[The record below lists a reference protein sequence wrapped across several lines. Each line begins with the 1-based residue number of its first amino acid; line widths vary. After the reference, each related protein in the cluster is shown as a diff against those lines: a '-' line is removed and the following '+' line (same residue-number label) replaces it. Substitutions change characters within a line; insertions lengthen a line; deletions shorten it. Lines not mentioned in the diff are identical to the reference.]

1 MPLKSNNIMKQIL
14 IIFLLLSSIGFSQPL
29 IETYSYIDY
38 QSIANSNLSKII
50 FKPKNDYVCRLEY
63 YNFQLSVSSKLK
75 RVPFQDKFSDLT
87 VDDIIF
93 AGSYDIRARFYISPN
108 IKVFQRVFVTGL
120 SNTQIFHTTGIIIK
134 F

>member
-1 MPLKSNNIMKQIL
+1 MKQIL

-29 IETYSYIDY
+29 MRQYSNIDY
-38 QSIANSNLSKII
+38 QSIAESNFKKIT
-50 FKPKNDYVCRLEY
+50 FKPKSDYVWRLEY
-63 YNFQLSVSSKLK
+63 DKFQLSISSKIK
-75 RVPFQDKFSDLT
+75 RVPFQDRFSDLT

-108 IKVFQRVFVTGL
+108 VKVFQRVFITGL
-120 SNTQIFHTTGIIIK
+120 SNSQIFHTTGITIK

>member
-1 MPLKSNNIMKQIL
+1 MKRIL

-29 IETYSYIDY
+29 INQYSTIDY
-38 QSIANSNLSKII
+38 QSIARTNVGKIT
-50 FKPKNDYVCRLEY
+50 FKPKSDYVCRLEY
-63 YNFQLSVSSKLK
+63 DKFQLSISSKIK
-75 RVPFQDKFSDLT
+75 RVPFQDSFSDLT

-108 IKVFQRVFVTGL
+108 VKVFQRAFITGL
-120 SNTQIFHTTGIIIK
+120 STSQIFHTTGIIIK

>member
-1 MPLKSNNIMKQIL
+1 MKT
-14 IIFLLLSSIGFSQPL
+14 IFITFLFFTFFGYSQPS
-29 IETYSYIDY
+29 INQYSKIDY
-38 QSIANSNLSKII
+38 QSIAKSNVSKIT
-50 FKPKNDYVCRLEY
+50 FKPKSDYVFRLEY
-63 YNFQLSVSSKLK
+63 DNFQLSISSKLK

-108 IKVFQRVFVTGL
+108 VKVFQRAFITGL
-120 SNTQIFHTTGIIIK
+120 SNSQIFHTTGITIK

>member
-1 MPLKSNNIMKQIL
+1 MKQIL

-29 IETYSYIDY
+29 INQYPTIDY
-38 QSIANSNLSKII
+38 QSIARTNFSKIT
-50 FKPKNDYVCRLEY
+50 FKPKSDYVYRLEY
-63 YNFQLSVSSKLK
+63 GQFQLSVSTKLK

-87 VDDIIF
+87 VDDILF

-108 IKVFQRVFVTGL
+108 VKVFQRAFITGL
-120 SNTQIFHTTGIIIK
+120 SNGQVFHTTGVIIK

>member
-1 MPLKSNNIMKQIL
+1 MKRIL

-29 IETYSYIDY
+29 INQYSTIDY
-38 QSIANSNLSKII
+38 QSIAKTNFSKIT
-50 FKPKNDYVCRLEY
+50 FKPKSDYVCRLEY
-63 YNFQLSVSSKLK
+63 DKFQLSISSKIK
-75 RVPFQDKFSDLT
+75 RVPFQDRFSDLT

-108 IKVFQRVFVTGL
+108 MKVFQRAFITGL
-120 SNTQIFHTTGIIIK
+120 SNSQIFHTTGVIIK

>member
-1 MPLKSNNIMKQIL
+1 MKRIL

-29 IETYSYIDY
+29 MNQYSTIDY
-38 QSIANSNLSKII
+38 QSIARTNVGKIT
-50 FKPKNDYVCRLEY
+50 FKPKSDYVCRLEY
-63 YNFQLSVSSKLK
+63 DKFQLSISSKIK
-75 RVPFQDKFSDLT
+75 RVPFQDSFSDLT

-108 IKVFQRVFVTGL
+108 VKVFQRAFITGL
-120 SNTQIFHTTGIIIK
+120 SNSQIFHTTGIIIK

>member
-1 MPLKSNNIMKQIL
+1 MKRIL

-29 IETYSYIDY
+29 INQYSTIDY
-38 QSIANSNLSKII
+38 QSIARTNVGKIT
-50 FKPKNDYVCRLEY
+50 FKPKSDYVCRLEY
-63 YNFQLSVSSKLK
+63 DKFQLSISSKIK
-75 RVPFQDKFSDLT
+75 RVPFQDSFSDLT

-108 IKVFQRVFVTGL
+108 VKVFQRAFITGL
-120 SNTQIFHTTGIIIK
+120 SNSQIFHTTGIIIK

>member
-1 MPLKSNNIMKQIL
+1 MKQIL

-29 IETYSYIDY
+29 MNQYSKIDY
-38 QSIANSNLSKII
+38 QSIARTNVSKMA
-50 FKPKNDYVCRLEY
+50 FKPKSDYVCRLEY
-63 YNFQLSVSSKLK
+63 DKFQLSISSKLK
-75 RVPFQDKFSDLT
+75 RVPFHDKFYDLT

-108 IKVFQRVFVTGL
+108 VKVFQRAFITGL
-120 SNTQIFHTTGIIIK
+120 SNSKIFHTTGIIIK

>member
-1 MPLKSNNIMKQIL
+1 MKRIL

-29 IETYSYIDY
+29 MNQYSTIDY
-38 QSIANSNLSKII
+38 QSIAKTNFSKIQ
-50 FKPKNDYVCRLEY
+50 FKPKSDYVCRLEY
-63 YNFQLSVSSKLK
+63 DKFQLSISSKIK
-75 RVPFQDKFSDLT
+75 RVPFQDRFSDLT

-108 IKVFQRVFVTGL
+108 VKVFQRAFITGL
-120 SNTQIFHTTGIIIK
+120 SNSQFFHTTGVLIK

>member
-1 MPLKSNNIMKQIL
+1 MKRIL

-29 IETYSYIDY
+29 MRQYSNIDY
-38 QSIANSNLSKII
+38 QSIAESNFKKIT
-50 FKPKNDYVCRLEY
+50 FKPKSDYVCRLEY
-63 YNFQLSVSSKLK
+63 DKFQLSISSKIK
-75 RVPFQDKFSDLT
+75 RVPFQDRFSDLT

-108 IKVFQRVFVTGL
+108 VKVFQRAFITGL
-120 SNTQIFHTTGIIIK
+120 SNSQIFHTTGIIIK

>member
-1 MPLKSNNIMKQIL
+1 MKQIL
-14 IIFLLLSSIGFSQPL
+14 IIFLLLSSFGFSQPL
-29 IETYSYIDY
+29 INQYSKIDY
-38 QSIANSNLSKII
+38 QSIAKSNVSKIT
-50 FKPKNDYVCRLEY
+50 FKPKSDYVFRLEY
-63 YNFQLSVSSKLK
+63 DNFQLSISSKLK

-108 IKVFQRVFVTGL
+108 VKVFQRAFITGL
-120 SNTQIFHTTGIIIK
+120 SNSHIFHTTGITIK

>member
-1 MPLKSNNIMKQIL
+1 MKRIL

-29 IETYSYIDY
+29 MNQYSTIDY
-38 QSIANSNLSKII
+38 QSIARTNVGKIT
-50 FKPKNDYVCRLEY
+50 FKPKSDYVCRLEHDK
-63 YNFQLSVSSKLK
+63 FQLSISSKIK
-75 RVPFQDKFSDLT
+75 RVPFQDSFSDLT

-108 IKVFQRVFVTGL
+108 VKVFQRAFITGL
-120 SNTQIFHTTGIIIK
+120 SNSQIFHTTGITIK